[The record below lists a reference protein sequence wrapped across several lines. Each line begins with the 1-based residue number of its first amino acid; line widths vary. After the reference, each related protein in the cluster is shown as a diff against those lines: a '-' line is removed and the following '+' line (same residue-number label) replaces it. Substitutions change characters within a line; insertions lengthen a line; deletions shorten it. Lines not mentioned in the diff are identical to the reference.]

1 MDIGK
6 RHGISTDEA
15 MVDFDADTVL
25 VSVMVD
31 TILFDP
37 ASV

>member
-1 MDIGK
+1 MDIGR

-15 MVDFDADTVL
+15 MVDVDADTVL
-25 VSVMVD
+25 VSVMTD
-31 TILFDP
+31 DILIDP